1 MSFRENAMFIITDE
15 DMRDFKWRDKYNDF
29 DVLEDV
35 ETLAMQENWC
45 MIRTWKLMPTL
56 WFMQDAGRR
65 IWSLEPDDEYI
76 SWVKL
81 EKNILTY
88 YKTKWQK
95 QN

>member
-1 MSFRENAMFIITDE
+1 MFIITDE
-15 DMRDFKWRDKYNDF
+15 NMKNFNWRDKYDDF
-29 DVLEDV
+29 DELEDI

-56 WFMQDAGRR
+56 WFMQDAGRK
-65 IWSLEPDDEYI
+65 IWELIPDDIYI
-76 SWVKL
+76 SWVKF

-88 YKTKWQK
+88 YKPKWQK

>member
-1 MSFRENAMFIITDE
+1 MFIITDE
-15 DMRDFKWRDKYNDF
+15 NMKNFNWRDKYDDF
-29 DVLEDV
+29 DELEDI

-56 WFMQDAGRR
+56 WFMQDAGRK
-65 IWSLEPDDEYI
+65 ILELIPDDIYI
-76 SWVKL
+76 SWVKF

-88 YKTKWQK
+88 YKPKWQK